1 MIWPLSNRPWLA
13 PAPIVGQYAL
23 MNDIL
28 AGKPPGAFFI
38 VVAAVCT
45 AIVAGILVAI
55 TARLLERE
63 RIVFG
68 R

>member
-1 MIWPLSNRPWLA
+1 
-13 PAPIVGQYAL
+13 

-28 AGKPPGAFFI
+28 AGKPPGPFYI
-38 VVAAVCT
+38 VLAAVCT
-45 AIVAGILVAI
+45 ALAAAILVTI

-63 RIVFG
+63 RIIFG